1 MHVPF
6 LYTRESFRYK
16 RPSIQNKLK
25 YEQLQTA
32 KPPLAD
38 GESGKKQLYLSRV
51 FPAIPRGC
59 SQMGITNNEMH
70 EGERHKNNKILET
83 MKDVKPCNTLT

>member
-1 MHVPF
+1 MCMLICTRMHVPF
-6 LYTRESFRYK
+6 LYIRESFRYK

-38 GESGKKQLYLSRV
+38 GESEKKTTASVSRSVLRYLEDARKW
-51 FPAIPRGC
+51 AL
-59 SQMGITNNEMH
+59 Q
-70 EGERHKNNKILET
+70 T
-83 MKDVKPCNTLT
+83 MKCTKVKDIKTTKYLKP